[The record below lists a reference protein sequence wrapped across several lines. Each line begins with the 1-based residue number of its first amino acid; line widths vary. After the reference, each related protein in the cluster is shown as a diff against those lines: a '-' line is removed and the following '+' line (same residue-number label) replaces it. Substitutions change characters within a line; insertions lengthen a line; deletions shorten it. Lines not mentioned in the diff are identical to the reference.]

1 MGKSMFTAFSKGF
14 FIIGG
19 MIVNK
24 LSSVSTF
31 FSFNII
37 FAFKI
42 SIVGSCYTEEKLYY
56 Y

>member
-1 MGKSMFTAFSKGF
+1 
-14 FIIGG
+14 
-19 MIVNK
+19 MIENK

-42 SIVGSCYTEEKLYY
+42 SIVGACYTEEKLYY
-56 Y
+56 